1 MKISLSRHQKI
12 SITAIM
18 AALILGG
25 VVASLP
31 TGDPIL
37 REMEQFRSD
46 SGSAEDSEETMHF
59 KRLMKSIR
67 SGEAEVNVADEEG
80 YTPLMNAVRYGT
92 IDDVRYLLVKKAG
105 LKRRGPQGKTA
116 LDLAEDKGIRSLLQ
130 YCELAEKK
138 LSHQE
143 REEIKA
149 QFRQIDIDPDKLD
162 QLIFKAIRYWRG
174 DTTRFV
180 ASAIALG
187 AGLNQLNEEGEH
199 VLERDIWKDD
209 IITLLLRNGAD
220 PDTVLDKHGA
230 SRILSH
236 HINGEPGIV
245 QQFMALKPS
254 VKGPHIIAAAA
265 GTGNAE
271 MVRCLLDMGADPTGM
286 TDEGWSVLECAV
298 RGYYPGES
306 RNTSDFGATVRMLI
320 DAGAPT
326 EITTADGSV
335 RSPLSPGAMSIRP
348 DSIRA
353 LVNAG
358 ADVNALNNRGANYAQ
373 IAVYK
378 SASQENLELLEDII
392 SKGADLSHVDS
403 RKESF
408 LIYAL
413 RTLCDINVKADD
425 EEEREEAEDLLEE
438 YFDIVEDSDP
448 DPALLDKNGNT
459 ALHLAAIKHGPS
471 VGRTIEFLLKLG
483 VDPEVRNKFGRTALD
498 VLLRD
503 HSDREYADAFKLL
516 APVSPV
522 PGRIED
528 QMKLAVLTDNAEEVA
543 NLTNK
548 LNNKQF
554 LSGLTA
560 YAPSMEMMAELLD
573 GGAPPNYSALDFI
586 AQHGTPEIID
596 VLEEHNQL
604 QLLEHKWYNVKSAEL
619 AKAMLDAGVKPPS
632 ITNIHSAEV
641 MKLMLSRKLVSPN
654 SLPLNM
660 NYFRSE
666 QFPLEAA
673 ASDDNE
679 ELVKVLLEAGVPV
692 NGYTESPLAR
702 TNSPEIAEM
711 LIAHGADANCKNSRG
726 EDLLTL
732 RRNRLTRYADFYSR
746 NKDKDDLKRFSDSLS
761 IYKLLQAECDIDA
774 PHPRREEIKK
784 ALQQRRCKE
793 EHETVLFEVDGWRG
807 RVRLSKEAMVF
818 SRIGESTDAGNILSW
833 TPTHL
838 EIKWDRWGHGLLEK
852 GEDGTYRAVSKDT
865 IYQSFI
871 DAPTKSLHYTAPL
884 INEKKETATL
894 YFSRDLGCAVRS
906 DTGESGMVS
915 ELRRGGGMKDKS
927 FMWKTSA
934 GKNTK
939 FFWVDGAFRLL
950 TPETAKLMLGNN
962 SPGISFKEEKVT
974 GKGWSDH
981 IRISQEYQVAS
992 RASRD
997 RDKADVQEYT
1007 PEHII
1012 LKWDRWGTEAFFK
1025 GQDGVYYA
1033 PEVKLLPE
1041 HADARKKLEAGDH
1054 SLRFRTLHLIHPQW
1068 SGPVRFAFKHRMACF
1083 IRQGKASFASILDF
1097 SKNHVTLRWDHN
1109 NKPDRFERGKDG
1121 KFYKK

>member
-1 MKISLSRHQKI
+1 MKISLSRNQKF
-12 SITAIM
+12 SITAII
-18 AALILGG
+18 AALVLGG
-25 VVASLP
+25 VIASLP

-37 REMEQFRSD
+37 REVEKFRSD
-46 SGSAEDSEETMHF
+46 ASSAEDSEETKRF
-59 KRLMKSIR
+59 KRLMKRIR
-67 SGEAEVNVADEEG
+67 TEGANVNVADEEG

-92 IDDVRYLLVKKAG
+92 IDDVRYLLVRKAS

-116 LDLAEDKGIRSLLQ
+116 LDLAEDKRIRSLLQ

-143 REEIKA
+143 KEEIKA

-236 HINGEPGIV
+236 HINGKPGIV
-245 QQFMALKPS
+245 QQFMAVKPS

-298 RGYYPGES
+298 RGYYHGES

-353 LVNAG
+353 LVDAG

-459 ALHLAAIKHGPS
+459 ALHLAAIKYGPS

-503 HSDREYADAFKLL
+503 HSEREYADAFKIL
-516 APVSPV
+516 APVSPE
-522 PGRIED
+522 PKDEADRL
-528 QMKLAVLTDNAEEVA
+528 KLAVLTNNLEEVEDMVG
-543 NLTNK
+543 NVTEKHRLT
-548 LNNKQF
+548 QM
-554 LSGLTA
+554 TE
-560 YAPSMEMMAELLD
+560 YATSMEVMELLLD
-573 GGAPPNYSALDFI
+573 AGADIYYSACRFI
-586 AQHGTPEIID
+586 ASHGTPEIVD
-596 VLEEHNQL
+596 VLSDCKK
-604 QLLEHKWYNVKSAEL
+604 LERMSNCWEYVKSTEL
-619 AKAMLDAGVKPPS
+619 AAALLDAGLKPPS
-632 ITNIHSAEV
+632 FEQIKSDEIL
-641 MKLMLSRKLVSPN
+641 KFLMEKDLVSVN
-654 SLPLNM
+654 SAPLNPTSYRDSRLPLP
-660 NYFRSE
+660 R
-666 QFPLEAA
+666 A
-673 ASDDNE
+673 ASDDNPK
-679 ELVKVLLEAGVPV
+679 LVMALLEGGAPV
-692 NGYTESPLAR
+692 NGYPESPLAL
-702 TNSPEIAEM
+702 TDSPEVAEM
-711 LIAHGADANCKNSRG
+711 LIAHGADTDWKNSRG

-732 RRNRLTRYADFYSR
+732 RRNKLTRYADIYSR
-746 NKDKDDLKRFSDSLS
+746 HKDKDDLKRFSDCLS
-761 IYKLLQAECDIDA
+761 IYKLLQSECDIDA

-793 EHETVLFEVDGWRG
+793 EYETVIFEVDGWRG
-807 RVRLSKEAMVF
+807 RVRLNREAMVYA
-818 SRIGESTDAGNILSW
+818 RCMDSTDAGNILSW

-838 EIKWDRWGHGLLEK
+838 EIKWDRWGHGFLER
-852 GEDGTYRAVSKDT
+852 GEDNVYRHAKNNPR
-865 IYQSFI
+865 Y
-871 DAPTKSLHYTAPL
+871 DAFKAEPTLQPHYTAPFV
-884 INEKKETATL
+884 NEKNENHTL
-894 YFSRDLGCAVRS
+894 YFSSDTQCVVRS
-906 DTGESGMVS
+906 DTGEGAMVS
-915 ELRRGGGMKDKS
+915 DFFRNYQKS
-927 FMWKTSA
+927 SFKWRNQQGQT
-934 GKNTK
+934 TT
-939 FFWVDGAFRLL
+939 FFWLNGAFRMLNAD
-950 TPETAKLMLGNN
+950 TAKLMLRTYK
-962 SPGISFKEEKVT
+962 PDIAFKEERLVGHSWDDKV
-974 GKGWSDH
+974 
-981 IRISQEYQVAS
+981 RISQEFMVAA
-992 RASRD
+992 RASRSQD
-997 RDKADVQEYT
+997 TAVVSEYT
-1007 PEHII
+1007 QERII
-1012 LKWDRWGTEAFFK
+1012 LKWDRWGVEIFYRHP
-1025 GQDGVYYA
+1025 DGAYYSTA
-1033 PEVKLLPE
+1033 KKLLPE
-1041 HADARKKLEAGDH
+1041 HSEIRNKLIRGDK
-1054 SLRFRTLHLIHPQW
+1054 SIRFRTLHLVHPIW
-1068 SGPVRFAFKHRMACF
+1068 SAPVRCSFKHKIAA
-1083 IRQGKASFASILDF
+1083 KANDTKGTAVILDF
-1097 SKNHVTLRWDHN
+1097 SRNHITLKWDN
-1109 NKPDRFERGKDG
+1109 FGVERYERHPDG
-1121 KFYKK
+1121 KFHKK